1 MICDNLS
8 IKEGHLNFAG
18 CDTLDLAKE
27 YGTPLY
33 AMDENKVRSNCR
45 AYTRALSKHF
55 GDKCLVLYASKAL
68 CIKEMYGII
77 TSENMGIDVVSSGEI
92 YTAVAAGFDMSKAVF
107 HGNNKTP
114 YDIDFAIQNKVGFI
128 VCDNADELPLI
139 ENAAKKA
146 GVKQNILI
154 RVTPGIDPHTHDKI
168 NTGCVDSKFGVSV
181 YGGAAFDVTKQALA
195 CQDVTLKGFQ
205 FHVGSQL
212 FDPTPFLQAIDVMT
226 DFMVLI
232 KDELGY
238 DCEILDIGGGIGVR
252 YVEAEPQPDI
262 EAFIDSIAKELIGC
276 CDKKSLSLPFV
287 CMEPGRSIVA
297 NAGITL
303 YTVGSV
309 KEIPDVKNYVA
320 IDGGMADNPR
330 YTLYSAPY
338 TVINATKADKP
349 NDYTCTVVG
358 RCCESGDVIQRN
370 VKMPKPVPGDILAVL
385 TTGAY
390 NYSMASNYNALL
402 KPPIIMIN
410 DGKAHISVR
419 RETFEDLIACQK

>member
-1 MICDNLS
+1 MICDNLC
-8 IKEGHLNFAG
+8 IKDGRLFFAG
-18 CDTLDLAKE
+18 CDTLALAKD
-27 YGTPLY
+27 YATPLY
-33 AMDENKVRSNCR
+33 ALDENKIRANCR
-45 AYTRALSKHF
+45 AYNKALSKNF
-55 GDKCLVLYASKAL
+55 GTNFMALYASKAL
-68 CIKEMYGII
+68 CIKDMYSIVSG
-77 TSENMGIDVVSSGEI
+77 ENMGIDVVSPGEI

-107 HGNNKTP
+107 HGNNKTE
-114 YDIDFAIQNKVGFI
+114 YDIDFAIKNKVGFI

-168 NTGCVDSKFGVSV
+168 NTGCVDSKFGISV
-181 YGGAAFDVTKQALA
+181 YGGAAFEVTKTALA
-195 CQDVTLKGFQ
+195 CKDVVLKGFQ

-212 FDPTPFLQAIDVMT
+212 FEPTPFLQAIDVMT

-232 KDELGY
+232 KNELFY
-238 DCEILDIGGGIGVR
+238 DCEILDMGGGIGVR
-252 YVEAEPQPDI
+252 YVEQEPEPDI
-262 EAFIDSIAKELIGC
+262 ERFIDSIAKELKRC
-276 CDKKSLSLPFV
+276 CDKKSLAIPFV
-287 CMEPGRSIVA
+287 CVEPGRSIVA

-338 TVINATKADKP
+338 TVINASKPDKIS
-349 NDYTCTVVG
+349 DYTCTVVG

-370 VKMPKPVPGDILAVL
+370 VKMPKPRYGDILAVL

-402 KPPIIMIN
+402 KPPIIIIK
-410 DGKAHISVR
+410 DGKPRVSVR